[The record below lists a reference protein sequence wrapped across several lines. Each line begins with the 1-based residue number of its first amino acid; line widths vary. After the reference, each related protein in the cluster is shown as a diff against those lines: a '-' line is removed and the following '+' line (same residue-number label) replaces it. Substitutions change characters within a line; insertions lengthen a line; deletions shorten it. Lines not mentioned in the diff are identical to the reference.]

1 MTAQEKIEIENRL
14 TRVEE
19 RAKSNTHQ
27 IEDLKEITKE
37 IKGLATSVVQLTEQ
51 MKSSNDTMTEIK
63 NDVKAMQK
71 QPQKLIMSMETAGLT
86 AIISAVVG
94 AVMALIL

>member
-1 MTAQEKIEIENRL
+1 MTAQEKIDIENRL
-14 TRVEE
+14 TKVEE

-27 IEDLKEITKE
+27 IEDLKEITSE
-37 IKGLATSVVQLTEQ
+37 IRSLATSVVKLTEQ
-51 MKSSNDTMTEIK
+51 MKSSNDTMAEIK
-63 NDVKAMQK
+63 QDVKAMQK